1 VSGDSVNAALMH
13 VAGCCAGALCLA
25 GCNPIAIG
33 GARLTSLRNAIDGL
47 DRIGAYT
54 CAPREF
60 ALARANYTF
69 ARSELTHGDALRAQ
83 EHLIEAEENVGAAQ
97 VLTPQAN
104 CEPTPTAASAVRPAS
119 SGSADAD
126 HDGVPDAVD
135 RCPDELEDKRGPL
148 DADGCKAADSD
159 GDGIIDAVDA
169 CPNEAE
175 DRDGTA
181 DDDGCPDVDAVASS
195 NSEANDK
202 CTDDASSDC
211 SSPRYPDV
219 TIGERELRLAVSI
232 VFTGDSANL
241 RGPASFTV
249 LDTVARILKDH
260 PRMTLEIAAH
270 TNSRGD
276 EARNYALSQ
285 QQAESVRK
293 YLVEHGVE
301 ATRLTARGYG
311 ETRPIES
318 NSTSRGRA
326 INRRIEFT
334 RTDRAP

>member
-1 VSGDSVNAALMH
+1 L
-13 VAGCCAGALCLA
+13 L
-25 GCNPIAIG
+25 GCNPIAIS
-33 GARLTSLRNAIDGL
+33 GARLTSLRNALDGL
-47 DRIGAYT
+47 DRLGAYS

-60 ALARANYTF
+60 ALARANYAF

-97 VLTPQAN
+97 VLTPQAD
-104 CEPTPTAASAVRPAS
+104 CQPTPTAASAVNPPRPAT
-119 SGSADAD
+119 ADAD
-126 HDGVPDAVD
+126 RDGVPDAVD
-135 RCPDELEDKRGPL
+135 RCPDEAEDKRGPL
-148 DADGCKAADSD
+148 DADGCKAADAD

-175 DRDGTA
+175 DRDGNA
-181 DDDGCPDVDAVASS
+181 DDDGCPDVDAVA
-195 NSEANDK
+195 NSDANDK
-202 CTDDASSDC
+202 CAPDASSDC
-211 SSPRYPDV
+211 SSSRYPDV
-219 TIGERELRLAVSI
+219 TIGERELRLGVSI
-232 VFTGDSANL
+232 VFSGDSANL

-260 PRMTLEIAAH
+260 PRITLEIAAH
-270 TNSRGD
+270 TDSRGD

-301 ATRLTARGYG
+301 ASRLTARGYG